1 MVNKQRLI
9 DEFLELVQI
18 DSPSS
23 KEGKVAQV
31 LVKKLEEIG
40 CEVIID
46 NAGEKTGGETG
57 NVIATLKGNRSGKKI
72 LFSSHMDTVSPS
84 IGVKPIIDEANGIIK
99 SDGTTVLGS
108 DDQAGIAA
116 ILEANGIG
124 FENVIKTTCF
134 LADINDFAKFNEIY
148 AKYFISKPARSCVAV
163 KQLPKDALC
172 EVEIIAGKF

>member
-40 CEVIID
+40 WKLLQIMLVK
-46 NAGEKTGGETG
+46 NRRNRKR
-57 NVIATLKGNRSGKKI
+57 IATLKGNRSGKNI
-72 LFSSHMDTVSPS
+72 IQLSYGHSYPS

-99 SDGTTVLGS
+99 SDGLQYQV
-108 DDQAGIAA
+108 QMIAGIAA
-116 ILEANGIG
+116 ILEALRNIK
-124 FENVIKTTCF
+124 ENNIDH
-134 LADINDFAKFNEIY
+134 ADIQVVFYMGRGRITW
-148 AKYFISKPARSCVAV
+148 S
-163 KQLPKDALC
+163 
-172 EVEIIAGKF
+172 